1 MKIQG
6 SSNIF
11 ELDTVAAFCRHAPVS
26 IAASHEGPLSG
37 LSYGLKD
44 IYDIAGIPTAF
55 GSPAWLK
62 SHSIPTST
70 AAFVE
75 ILSNAGAN
83 LLGKT
88 HTDELTYSILGMNA
102 HYGTPMNSRSPLRV
116 PGGSSSGSAAA
127 VAAGLV
133 DFAIGSDTGGSV
145 RAPASFC
152 GIYGIRTTHGRIS
165 LQHTRGLAKSF
176 DALGWFA
183 KDPTILL
190 QVGEILLNEKA
201 LTVHKKPKYFLL
213 KEAFQLAPEPIAAL
227 LKKEILTL
235 LSQESIEEIS
245 ITPEA
250 LSQWAESFRIVQAS
264 EIWEE
269 HGQWAEQHLNEFGP
283 GIKERFEIAKSLDPN
298 AIAAAKLEKI
308 RIEQYLKQ
316 LLSSLSDDNTEAILV
331 LPSTGCIAPLLTSTT
346 LELEQVRKQLFQLL
360 CIAGLGSLPQV
371 NIPIC
376 QYENAPLGVSLIA
389 NSQQDLLLLQII
401 KRLSIQQC
409 SPDIN

>member
-1 MKIQG
+1 MKIQ
-6 SSNIF
+6 SQSNIF
-11 ELDTVAAFCRHAPVS
+11 ERDTVSAFCRHAPVS

-62 SHSIPTST
+62 SHSTPTST

-75 ILSNAGAN
+75 TLSNAGAN

-88 HTDELTYSILGMNA
+88 HTDELTYSILGMNT
-102 HYGTPMNSRSPLRV
+102 HYGTPINSRSPLRV

-152 GIYGIRTTHGRIS
+152 GVYGIRTTHGRIS
-165 LQHTRGLAKSF
+165 LKHARGLAKSF

-183 KDPTILL
+183 KDPNVLL
-190 QVGEILLNEKA
+190 QVGEILLTEKA
-201 LTVHKKPKYFLL
+201 STVHKKPKYFLL
-213 KEAFQLAPEPIAAL
+213 KEAFQLAPEAIAAI
-227 LKKEILTL
+227 LKKEIGIL
-235 LSQESIEEIS
+235 LSKELIEEIS
-245 ITPEA
+245 IAPES
-250 LSQWAESFRIVQAS
+250 LTQWAENFRIVQAS
-264 EIWEE
+264 EIWAE

-283 GIKERFEIAKSLDPN
+283 GIKERFEIAKSLDPSVV
-298 AIAAAKLEKI
+298 AAAIVEKI
-308 RIEQYLKQ
+308 RIEKYLEE
-316 LLSSLSDDNTEAILV
+316 LLNSLGDENTEAILV
-331 LPSTGCIAPLLTSTT
+331 IPSTGCIAPLLTSSP

-360 CIAGLGSLPQV
+360 CIAGLGGLPQV

-376 QYENAPLGVSLIA
+376 QYENAPLGISLIA
-389 NSQQDLLLLQII
+389 NSQQDIFLLHTI
-401 KRLSIQQC
+401 KRLSIQQF
-409 SPDIN
+409 

>member
-26 IAASHEGPLSG
+26 IAASHEGSLSG

-75 ILSNAGAN
+75 MLSNAGAN

-102 HYGTPMNSRSPLRV
+102 HYGTPINIRSPLRV

-165 LQHTRGLAKSF
+165 LKHARGLAKSF

-183 KDPTILL
+183 KDPNVFL

-201 LTVHKKPKYFLL
+201 STVHKKPKYFLL

-227 LKKEILTL
+227 LKKEVLTL
-235 LSQESIEEIS
+235 LSKETVKEIS
-245 ITPEA
+245 IAPEA

-269 HGQWAEQHLNEFGP
+269 HGQWAEQYLNEFGP

-298 AIAAAKLEKI
+298 VIAAAKVEKI
-308 RIEQYLKQ
+308 RIEKYLKQ
-316 LLSSLSDDNTEAILV
+316 LLDSLGNENAEAILV
-331 LPSTGCIAPLLTSTT
+331 LPSTGCIAPLLVSTAP
-346 LELEQVRKQLFQLL
+346 ELEQVRKQLFQLL
-360 CIAGLGSLPQV
+360 CIAGLGGLPQV

-376 QYENAPLGVSLIA
+376 QYEDAPLGVSLIA
-389 NSQQDLLLLQII
+389 NAQEDLLLLQII
-401 KRLSIQQC
+401 KGLSLQ
-409 SPDIN
+409 

>member
-26 IAASHEGPLSG
+26 IAASHEGSLSG

-75 ILSNAGAN
+75 MLSNAGAD

-102 HYGTPMNSRSPLRV
+102 HYGTPINIRSPLRV

-165 LQHTRGLAKSF
+165 LKHARGLAKSF

-183 KDPTILL
+183 KDPNVFL

-201 LTVHKKPKYFLL
+201 STVHKKPKYFLL

-227 LKKEILTL
+227 LKKEVLTL
-235 LSQESIEEIS
+235 LSKETVKEIS
-245 ITPEA
+245 IAPEA

-269 HGQWAEQHLNEFGP
+269 HGQWAEQYLNEFGP

-298 AIAAAKLEKI
+298 VIAAAKVEKI
-308 RIEQYLKQ
+308 RIEKYLKQ
-316 LLSSLSDDNTEAILV
+316 LLDSLGNENAEAILV
-331 LPSTGCIAPLLTSTT
+331 LPSTGCIAPLLVSTAP
-346 LELEQVRKQLFQLL
+346 ELEQVRKQLFQLL
-360 CIAGLGSLPQV
+360 CIAGLGGLPQV

-376 QYENAPLGVSLIA
+376 QYEDAPLGVSLIA
-389 NSQQDLLLLQII
+389 NAQEDLLLLQII
-401 KRLSIQQC
+401 KGLSLQ
-409 SPDIN
+409 

>member
-1 MKIQG
+1 VKIQG

-26 IAASHEGPLSG
+26 IAASHDGPLSG

-62 SHSIPTST
+62 SHSSPTST

-75 ILSNAGAN
+75 MLSNAGAD

-102 HYGTPMNSRSPLRV
+102 HYGTPINIRSPLRV

-165 LQHTRGLAKSF
+165 LKHARGLAKSF

-183 KDPTILL
+183 KDPNVFL
-190 QVGEILLNEKA
+190 QVGEILLNETA
-201 LTVHKKPKYFLL
+201 STVHKKPKYFLL

-227 LKKEILTL
+227 LKKEVLTL
-235 LSQESIEEIS
+235 LSKETVEEIS
-245 ITPEA
+245 IAPEA

-269 HGQWAEQHLNEFGP
+269 HGQWAEQYLNEFGP

-298 AIAAAKLEKI
+298 VIAAAKVEKI
-308 RIEQYLKQ
+308 RIEKYLKQ
-316 LLSSLSDDNTEAILV
+316 LLDSLGNENAEAILV
-331 LPSTGCIAPLLTSTT
+331 LPSTGCIAPLLVSTAP
-346 LELEQVRKQLFQLL
+346 ELEQVRKQLFQLL
-360 CIAGLGSLPQV
+360 CIAGLGGLPQV

-376 QYENAPLGVSLIA
+376 QYEDAPLGVSLIA
-389 NSQQDLLLLQII
+389 NAQEDLLLLQII
-401 KRLSIQQC
+401 KGLSLQ
-409 SPDIN
+409 

>member
-26 IAASHEGPLSG
+26 IAASHDGPLSG

-62 SHSIPTST
+62 SHSSPTST

-75 ILSNAGAN
+75 MLSNAGAD

-102 HYGTPMNSRSPLRV
+102 HYGTPINIRSPLRV

-165 LQHTRGLAKSF
+165 LKHARGLAKSF

-183 KDPTILL
+183 KDPNVFL
-190 QVGEILLNEKA
+190 QVGEILLNETA
-201 LTVHKKPKYFLL
+201 STVHKKPKYFLL

-227 LKKEILTL
+227 LKKEVLTL
-235 LSQESIEEIS
+235 LSKETVEEIS
-245 ITPEA
+245 IAPEA

-269 HGQWAEQHLNEFGP
+269 HGQWAEQYLNEFGP

-298 AIAAAKLEKI
+298 VIAAAKVEKI
-308 RIEQYLKQ
+308 RIEKYLKQ
-316 LLSSLSDDNTEAILV
+316 LLDSLGNENAEAILV
-331 LPSTGCIAPLLTSTT
+331 LPSTGCIAPLLVSTAP
-346 LELEQVRKQLFQLL
+346 ELEQVRKQLFQLL
-360 CIAGLGSLPQV
+360 CIAGLGGLPQV

-376 QYENAPLGVSLIA
+376 QYEDAPLGVSLIA
-389 NSQQDLLLLQII
+389 NAQEDLLLLQII
-401 KRLSIQQC
+401 KGLSLQ
-409 SPDIN
+409 

>member
-1 MKIQG
+1 VKIQ
-6 SSNIF
+6 SQSNIF
-11 ELDTVAAFCRHAPVS
+11 ERDTVSAFCRHAPVS
-26 IAASHEGPLSG
+26 IAASHEGVLSG

-62 SHSIPTST
+62 SHSTPTST

-75 ILSNAGAN
+75 TLSNAGAN

-102 HYGTPMNSRSPLRV
+102 HYGTPLNSRSPLRV

-152 GIYGIRTTHGRIS
+152 GVYGIRTTHGRIS
-165 LQHTRGLAKSF
+165 LKHARGLAKSF

-183 KDPTILL
+183 KDPHILL
-190 QVGEILLNEKA
+190 QVGEVLLTEKVSTA
-201 LTVHKKPKYFLL
+201 HKKPKYFLL
-213 KEAFQLAPEPIAAL
+213 KEAFQLAPEAIAVI
-227 LKKEILTL
+227 LKKEIETL
-235 LSQESIEEIS
+235 FSKESIEEIS
-245 ITPEA
+245 IAPEA
-250 LSQWAESFRIVQAS
+250 LAQWAENFRIVQAS

-283 GIKERFEIAKSLDPN
+283 GIKERFEIAKSLDPSVV
-298 AIAAAKLEKI
+298 AAAKVEKI
-308 RIEQYLKQ
+308 RIEKYLKQ
-316 LLSSLSDDNTEAILV
+316 LLNSLGDENTEAILV
-331 LPSTGCIAPLLTSTT
+331 MPSTGCIAPLLTSSS

-360 CIAGLGSLPQV
+360 CIAGLAGLPQV

-376 QYENAPLGVSLIA
+376 QYENAPLGISLIA
-389 NSQQDLLLLQII
+389 NSQQDIFLLHTI
-401 KRLSIQQC
+401 KEFSIQQF
-409 SPDIN
+409 

>member
-1 MKIQG
+1 MKIQ
-6 SSNIF
+6 SQSNIF
-11 ELDTVAAFCRHAPVS
+11 ERDTVSAFCRHAPVS

-62 SHSIPTST
+62 SHSTPTST

-75 ILSNAGAN
+75 TLSNAGAN

-88 HTDELTYSILGMNA
+88 HTDELTYSILGMNT
-102 HYGTPMNSRSPLRV
+102 HYGTPINSRSPLRV

-152 GIYGIRTTHGRIS
+152 GVYGIRTTHGRIS
-165 LQHTRGLAKSF
+165 LKHARGLAKSF

-183 KDPTILL
+183 KDPNVLL
-190 QVGEILLNEKA
+190 QVGEILLTEKA
-201 LTVHKKPKYFLL
+201 STVHKKPKYFLL
-213 KEAFQLAPEPIAAL
+213 KEAFQLAPEAIAAI
-227 LKKEILTL
+227 LKKEIGIL
-235 LSQESIEEIS
+235 LSKELIEEIS
-245 ITPEA
+245 IAPES
-250 LSQWAESFRIVQAS
+250 LTQWAENFRIVQAS
-264 EIWEE
+264 EIWAE

-283 GIKERFEIAKSLDPN
+283 GIKERFEIAKSLDPS
-298 AIAAAKLEKI
+298 AVAAAIVEKI
-308 RIEQYLKQ
+308 RIEKYLEE
-316 LLSSLSDDNTEAILV
+316 LLNSLGDENTEAILV
-331 LPSTGCIAPLLTSTT
+331 IPSTGCIAPLLTSSP

-360 CIAGLGSLPQV
+360 CIAGLGGLPQV

-376 QYENAPLGVSLIA
+376 QYENAPLGISLIA
-389 NSQQDLLLLQII
+389 NSQQDIFLLHTI
-401 KRLSIQQC
+401 KRLSIQQF
-409 SPDIN
+409 

>member
-1 MKIQG
+1 
-6 SSNIF
+6 
-11 ELDTVAAFCRHAPVS
+11 
-26 IAASHEGPLSG
+26 
-37 LSYGLKD
+37 
-44 IYDIAGIPTAF
+44 
-55 GSPAWLK
+55 
-62 SHSIPTST
+62 
-70 AAFVE
+70 
-75 ILSNAGAN
+75 
-83 LLGKT
+83 
-88 HTDELTYSILGMNA
+88 MNA
-102 HYGTPMNSRSPLRV
+102 HYGTPINSHSPLRV

-127 VAAGLV
+127 VAASLV

-152 GIYGIRTTHGRIS
+152 GVYGIRTTHGRIS
-165 LQHTRGLAKSF
+165 LKHARGLAKSF

-183 KDPTILL
+183 RDPNILL

-201 LTVHKKPKYFLL
+201 STVHKKPKYFLL
-213 KEAFQLAPEPIAAL
+213 KEAFQLAPEPIATL
-227 LKKEILTL
+227 LKKEVLTL
-235 LSQESIEEIS
+235 LSKETVEEVSIA
-245 ITPEA
+245 PEA

-298 AIAAAKLEKI
+298 VIAAAKVEKI
-308 RIEQYLKQ
+308 RIEKYLKQ

-331 LPSTGCIAPLLTSTT
+331 LPSTGCIAPLLTSTA

-360 CIAGLGSLPQV
+360 CIAGLGGLPQV

-401 KRLSIQQC
+401 TTHKLTRAIIPTNALS
-409 SPDIN
+409 

>member
-1 MKIQG
+1 VKIQG

-26 IAASHEGPLSG
+26 IKASHEGPLSG

-75 ILSNAGAN
+75 TLSNAGAD

-88 HTDELTYSILGMNA
+88 HTDELTYSILGINA
-102 HYGTPMNSRSPLRV
+102 HYGTPINSRSPLRI

-152 GIYGIRTTHGRIS
+152 GVYGIRTTHGRIS
-165 LQHTRGLAKSF
+165 LQHARGLAKSF

-183 KDPTILL
+183 KDPHVLL
-190 QVGEILLNEKA
+190 QVGEILLSEKA
-201 LTVHKKPKYFLL
+201 STVHKKPKYFLL
-213 KEAFQLAPEPIAAL
+213 KEAFQLAPEPIEAI
-227 LKKEILTL
+227 LKKEVGAL
-235 LSQESIEEIS
+235 LSKDLIEEIS
-245 ITPEA
+245 IAPEA
-250 LSQWAESFRIVQAS
+250 LSQWAECFRIVQAS

-269 HGQWAEQHLNEFGP
+269 HGHWAEQHLHEFGP

-298 AIAAAKLEKI
+298 VIATAKLEKI
-308 RIEQYLKQ
+308 RIEKYLKH
-316 LLSSLSDDNTEAILV
+316 LLNNLSGETAEAILV
-331 LPSTGCIAPLLTSTT
+331 TPSTGCIAPLLTTSS
-346 LELEQVRKQLFQLL
+346 LELDQVRKQLFQLL
-360 CIAGLGSLPQV
+360 CIAGLGGLPQV

-389 NSQQDLLLLQII
+389 NSQQDLFLLHTIQ
-401 KRLSIQQC
+401 RLSIQQF
-409 SPDIN
+409 S

>member
-26 IAASHEGPLSG
+26 IAASHDGPLSG

-55 GSPAWLK
+55 GSPAWLN
-62 SHSIPTST
+62 SHAIPTST

-75 ILSNAGAN
+75 TLSNAGAN

-102 HYGTPMNSRSPLRV
+102 HYGTPINSYSPLRV

-152 GIYGIRTTHGRIS
+152 GIYGIRTSHGRIS
-165 LQHTRGLAKSF
+165 LKHARGLAKSF

-183 KDPTILL
+183 KDPNALL
-190 QVGEILLNEKA
+190 QVGEILLNEKGS
-201 LTVHKKPKYFLL
+201 TVHKKPKYFLL

-227 LKKEILTL
+227 LKKEVLRL
-235 LSQESIEEIS
+235 LSKEVIEEIS
-245 ITPEA
+245 IAPEA
-250 LSQWAESFRIVQAS
+250 LSKWAECFRIVQAS

-298 AIAAAKLEKI
+298 VITAAKAEKI
-308 RIEQYLKQ
+308 RIEKHLKQ
-316 LLSSLSDDNTEAILV
+316 LLSSHSNDNTEAILV
-331 LPSTGCIAPLLTSTT
+331 LPSTGCIAPLLTSTSI
-346 LELEQVRKQLFQLL
+346 ELEQVRKQLFQLL
-360 CIAGLGSLPQV
+360 CIAGLGGLPQV

-389 NSQQDLLLLQII
+389 NSQQDLFLLETVKQQSLQ
-401 KRLSIQQC
+401 
-409 SPDIN
+409 

>member
-26 IAASHEGPLSG
+26 IAASHEGSLSG

-75 ILSNAGAN
+75 MLSNAGAD

-102 HYGTPMNSRSPLRV
+102 HYGTPINIRSPLRV

-165 LQHTRGLAKSF
+165 LKHARGLAKSF

-183 KDPTILL
+183 KDPNVFLR
-190 QVGEILLNEKA
+190 VGEILLNEKA
-201 LTVHKKPKYFLL
+201 STVHKKPKYFLL

-227 LKKEILTL
+227 LKKEVLTL
-235 LSQESIEEIS
+235 LSKETVEEIS
-245 ITPEA
+245 IAPEA

-269 HGQWAEQHLNEFGP
+269 HGQWAEQYLNEFGP

-298 AIAAAKLEKI
+298 VIAAAKVEKI
-308 RIEQYLKQ
+308 RIEKYLKQ
-316 LLSSLSDDNTEAILV
+316 LLDSLGNENAEAILV
-331 LPSTGCIAPLLTSTT
+331 LPSTGCIAPLLASTAP
-346 LELEQVRKQLFQLL
+346 ELEQVRKQLFQLL
-360 CIAGLGSLPQV
+360 CIAGLGGLPQV

-376 QYENAPLGVSLIA
+376 QYEDAPLGVSLIA
-389 NSQQDLLLLQII
+389 NAQEDLLLLQII
-401 KRLSIQQC
+401 KGLSLQ
-409 SPDIN
+409 

>member
-11 ELDTVAAFCRHAPVS
+11 EFDTVAAFCRHAPVS

-62 SHSIPTST
+62 SHPIPTST
-70 AAFVE
+70 AAFIE
-75 ILSNAGAN
+75 TLSNAGAN

-102 HYGTPMNSRSPLRV
+102 HYGTPINSYSPLRV

-127 VAAGLV
+127 VAANLV

-152 GIYGIRTTHGRIS
+152 GVYGIRTTHGRIS
-165 LQHTRGLAKSF
+165 LKHARGLAKSF

-183 KDPTILL
+183 KDPNVLL
-190 QVGEILLNEKA
+190 KVGEILLNEKA
-201 LTVHKKPKYFLL
+201 LTAHKKPKYFLL
-213 KEAFQLAPEPIAAL
+213 KEAFQLAPEPIATL
-227 LKKEILTL
+227 LKKEVLTL
-235 LSQESIEEIS
+235 LSKEAIEEIS
-245 ITPEA
+245 IAPEA

-298 AIAAAKLEKI
+298 VIAAAKAEKI
-308 RIEQYLKQ
+308 RIAQYLKQ
-316 LLSSLSDDNTEAILV
+316 LLDSLGDENTEAILV

-360 CIAGLGSLPQV
+360 CIAGLGGLPQV

-401 KRLSIQQC
+401 KRLSIQ
-409 SPDIN
+409 

>member
-11 ELDTVAAFCRHAPVS
+11 ELDTVGAFCRHAPVS
-26 IAASHEGPLSG
+26 IAASYEGPLSG

-62 SHSIPTST
+62 SHSIPKST
-70 AAFVE
+70 AAFIE
-75 ILSNAGAN
+75 TLSNAGAN

-88 HTDELTYSILGMNA
+88 HTDELTYSILGINA
-102 HYGTPMNSRSPLRV
+102 HYGTPINSCSPLRV

-152 GIYGIRTTHGRIS
+152 GTYGIRTTHGRIS
-165 LQHTRGLAKSF
+165 LTHARSLAKSF

-183 KDPTILL
+183 KDPHVLL
-190 QVGEILLNEKA
+190 KVGEILLNEKA
-201 LTVHKKPKYFLL
+201 STLHKKPKYFLL
-213 KEAFQLAPEPIAAL
+213 KEAFQLAPEPIASI
-227 LKKEILTL
+227 LKKEVLAL
-235 LSQESIEEIS
+235 LPKQAIKEIS

-269 HGQWAEQHLNEFGP
+269 HGQWSEQHLHEFGP
-283 GIKERFEIAKSLDPN
+283 GIKERFEIAKSLDSN
-298 AIAAAKLEKI
+298 VITEAKAEKI
-308 RIEQYLKQ
+308 RIEKYLKQ
-316 LLSSLSDDNTEAILV
+316 LLSNLSDENTEAILV
-331 LPSTGCIAPLLTSTT
+331 LPSTGCIAPLLTSTSA
-346 LELEQVRKQLFQLL
+346 ELEQVRKQLFQLL
-360 CIAGLGSLPQV
+360 CIAGLGGLPQV

-376 QYENAPLGVSLIA
+376 QYENAPLGLSFIA
-389 NSQQDLLLLQII
+389 NSQQDLFLLHII
-401 KRLSIQQC
+401 ERLSIQ
-409 SPDIN
+409 

>member
-6 SSNIF
+6 SSNIY

-26 IAASHEGPLSG
+26 IAASLEGPLSG
-37 LSYGLKD
+37 LSYGIKD

-55 GSPAWLK
+55 GSPAWLN

-75 ILSNAGAN
+75 TLSNAGAN

-102 HYGTPMNSRSPLRV
+102 HYGTPINSHSPLRV

-165 LQHTRGLAKSF
+165 LKHARGLAKSF

-183 KDPTILL
+183 KDPNVLL
-190 QVGEILLNEKA
+190 QVGEILLNEKVS
-201 LTVHKKPKYFLL
+201 TVHKKPKYFLL
-213 KEAFQLAPEPIAAL
+213 NEAFQLAPEPIAEI

-235 LSQESIEEIS
+235 LSKEVIEDIS
-245 ITPEA
+245 IAPEA
-250 LSQWAESFRIVQAS
+250 LSQWAENFRIVQAS

-283 GIKERFEIAKSLDPN
+283 GIKERFEIARSLDPN
-298 AIAAAKLEKI
+298 VIAAAKLEKI
-308 RIEQYLKQ
+308 RIEKYLKQ
-316 LLSSLSDDNTEAILV
+316 LLNNLGDENTEAILV
-331 LPSTGCIAPLLTSTT
+331 MPSTGCIAPLLTSSP

-360 CIAGLGSLPQV
+360 CIAGLGGLPQV

-389 NSQQDLLLLQII
+389 NSQQDLFLLHTI
-401 KRLSIQQC
+401 KKFSIQQ
-409 SPDIN
+409 I

>member
-1 MKIQG
+1 VKIQG
-6 SSNIF
+6 SSTIF

-26 IAASHEGPLSG
+26 IAASHNGPLSG
-37 LSYGLKD
+37 MSYGLKD

-62 SHSIPTST
+62 SHAIPTST
-70 AAFVE
+70 AAFIE
-75 ILSNAGAN
+75 ALSNAGAN

-102 HYGTPMNSRSPLRV
+102 HYGTPINIRSPLRV

-152 GIYGIRTTHGRIS
+152 GIYGIRTTHSRIS
-165 LQHTRGLAKSF
+165 LKHARSLAKSF

-183 KDPTILL
+183 KDPNVLL

-201 LTVHKKPKYFLL
+201 STTHKKPKYFLL

-227 LKKEILTL
+227 LKKEFLRL
-235 LSQESIEEIS
+235 LSKEVIEEIS
-245 ITPEA
+245 IAPEA
-250 LSQWAESFRIVQAS
+250 LSQWAENFRIVQAS

-283 GIKERFEIAKSLDPN
+283 GIKERFEVAKSLGPDV
-298 AIAAAKLEKI
+298 ITAAKAEKN
-308 RIEQYLKQ
+308 RIEKYLTQ
-316 LLSSLSDDNTEAILV
+316 LLSSHSNDNTEAILV
-331 LPSTGCIAPLLTSTT
+331 LPSTGCIAPLLTSTS

-360 CIAGLGSLPQV
+360 CIAGLGGLPQA

-376 QYENAPLGVSLIA
+376 QYENAPLGISLIA
-389 NSQQDLLLLQII
+389 NSQQDLFLLETIKQQSLQ
-401 KRLSIQQC
+401 
-409 SPDIN
+409 